1 MAERS
6 SDEYVGSFLS
16 EKGISSEMLL
26 SRDSA
31 ELTSVEVSNG
41 VILDLY
47 YFLCKHPQCTYHSFR
62 RWVAILMGYEWPID
76 EFPTAKAFRQ
86 SVIRL
91 SSRLKGQCVCIVY
104 SSEAV

>member
-1 MAERS
+1 MAES

-16 EKGISSEMLL
+16 EKGISSAMLL

-47 YFLCKHPQCTYHSFR
+47 YFLCKHPQCTYQ
-62 RWVAILMGYEWPID
+62 MGSYLNGI
-76 EFPTAKAFRQ
+76 
-86 SVIRL
+86 
-91 SSRLKGQCVCIVY
+91 
-104 SSEAV
+104 